1 MVVENKAER
10 QSIGFQANRGSR
22 VSNHTVCFVS
32 HFTTAGGGGNSHTRL
47 LRIRSYVKGGGTN
60 YEERR
65 ENKERCKRQGWF
77 VHFIEGGLKAVWA
90 MAKYLRRFFIIVPA
104 L

>member
-32 HFTTAGGGGNSHTRL
+32 HFTTAGGGGENSHTRL
-47 LRIRSYVKGGGTN
+47 LRIRSYIKGGGGTN

-65 ENKERCKRQGWF
+65 ENKERWKGQVWF
-77 VHFIEGGLKAVWA
+77 VHFIEGG
-90 MAKYLRRFFIIVPA
+90 
-104 L
+104 